1 MTKVWLIAVREFV
14 ATVFTKGFII
24 GLLVVPVLG
33 AIVALVMPRLFAN
46 RDFLIEGQVAIIDST
61 GVVARR
67 AGEGMAERRSATAI
81 SAIVDRA
88 RAGGAN
94 NAVIDAISS
103 TTRLTLVER
112 GASADVEQ
120 AKLWLNEE
128 EPSAAPHVALIV
140 VHGDAVSPPA
150 GEATFGNYDLYV
162 PPRQDDR
169 IEIAVQSVMRDAI
182 IDARVAAR
190 GLDRVELTSL
200 TTVPRVDSVTIGADG
215 ERDTVFGVG
224 FIVPIVFMS
233 LLIIGVMFG
242 GQGLLTT
249 TVEEK
254 SNRVIEVLLS
264 AVSPV
269 ELMGG
274 KLLGHMGISLLA
286 MSLYLGMGLT
296 VLAAFSLFGELD
308 LLLILYLLIFFLIAF
323 FTIGSLMMAIGAAVN
338 DMREA
343 QSLMMPLMFVMMVPW
358 FLMMPIARDPN
369 STLAV
374 VVSFVPPL
382 NSFGMLLRLGSSTPP
397 PAWQVWL
404 SIGVGAAA
412 AYGALWMAAKVFR
425 VGLLMFGKP
434 PDLKTLIRWIRA
446 A

>member
-1 MTKVWLIAVREFV
+1 
-14 ATVFTKGFII
+14 
-24 GLLVVPVLG
+24 
-33 AIVALVMPRLFAN
+33 
-46 RDFLIEGQVAIIDST
+46 
-61 GVVARR
+61 
-67 AGEGMAERRSATAI
+67 MAERRSEIGLT
-81 SAIVDRA
+81 AIVDRA
-88 RAGGAN
+88 RAGGADN
-94 NAVIDAISS
+94 MIVDAIGSM
-103 TTRLTLVER
+103 TRLTLVER
-112 GASADVEQ
+112 SPGADVERE
-120 AKLWLNEE
+120 KLWLNEE
-128 EPSAAPHVALIV
+128 EPGAAPHVALIV
-140 VHGDAVSPPA
+140 VHSNAVSPSA
-150 GEATFGNYDLYV
+150 GQTTFGRYDLYV

-169 IEIAVQSVMRDAI
+169 IEIVVQSVMRDAI
-182 IDARVAAR
+182 IGARVAAR
-190 GLDRVELTSL
+190 GLDRDELTSL
-200 TTVPRVDSVTIGADG
+200 TTLPRVTSVTIGADG

-233 LLIIGVMFG
+233 LLIIGVMFA
-242 GQGLLTT
+242 GQGMLTT

-308 LLLILYLLIFFLIAF
+308 LLLIVYLLIFFFIAF

-343 QSLMMPLMFVMMVPW
+343 QSLMMPLMFVMIVPW
-358 FLMMPIARDPN
+358 ILWMPIVRDPS

-374 VVSFVPPL
+374 IVSFVPPL
-382 NSFGMLLRLGSSTPP
+382 NSFGMLLRVASSTPP

-404 SIGVGAAA
+404 SIAIGAAG
-412 AYGALWMAAKVFR
+412 AYGSLWVAAKVFR

-434 PDLKTLIRWIRA
+434 PDLKTLIRWVRA

>member
-1 MTKVWLIAVREFV
+1 
-14 ATVFTKGFII
+14 
-24 GLLVVPVLG
+24 
-33 AIVALVMPRLFAN
+33 
-46 RDFLIEGQVAIIDST
+46 
-61 GVVARR
+61 
-67 AGEGMAERRSATAI
+67 
-81 SAIVDRA
+81 
-88 RAGGAN
+88 
-94 NAVIDAISS
+94 
-103 TTRLTLVER
+103 
-112 GASADVEQ
+112 
-120 AKLWLNEE
+120 
-128 EPSAAPHVALIV
+128 
-140 VHGDAVSPPA
+140 
-150 GEATFGNYDLYV
+150 
-162 PPRQDDR
+162 
-169 IEIAVQSVMRDAI
+169 
-182 IDARVAAR
+182 
-190 GLDRVELTSL
+190 
-200 TTVPRVDSVTIGADG
+200 
-215 ERDTVFGVG
+215 
-224 FIVPIVFMS
+224 
-233 LLIIGVMFG
+233 MFG
-242 GQGLLTT
+242 GQGMLTT

-274 KLLGHMGISLLA
+274 KMLGHMGISLLA
-286 MSLYLGMGLT
+286 MSLYLGMGLA

-308 LLLILYLLIFFLIAF
+308 VLLILYLLIFFFIAF
-323 FTIGSLMMAIGAAVN
+323 FTIGSFMMAIGAAVN

-404 SIGVGAAA
+404 SIGIGAAA
-412 AYGALWMAAKVFR
+412 AYGALWVAAKVFR

>member
-1 MTKVWLIAVREFV
+1 MSKVWLIAAREFV

-24 GLLVVPVLG
+24 GLLVVPVVG
-33 AIVALVMPRLFAN
+33 AIMALVGPQLFGN
-46 RDFLIEGQVAIIDST
+46 RNFLIEGQVAIVDPT

-67 AGEGMAERRSATAI
+67 AGEGMAERRSEIGLT
-81 SAIVDRA
+81 AIVDRA
-88 RAGGAN
+88 RAGGADN
-94 NAVIDAISS
+94 MIVDAIGSM
-103 TTRLTLVER
+103 TRLTLVER
-112 GASADVEQ
+112 SPGADVERE
-120 AKLWLNEE
+120 KLWLNEE
-128 EPSAAPHVALIV
+128 EPGAAPHVALIV
-140 VHGDAVSPPA
+140 VHSNAVSPSA
-150 GEATFGNYDLYV
+150 GQTTFGRYDLYV

-169 IEIAVQSVMRDAI
+169 IEIVVQSVMRDAI
-182 IDARVAAR
+182 IGARVAAR
-190 GLDRVELTSL
+190 GLDRDELTSL
-200 TTVPRVDSVTIGADG
+200 TTLPRVTSVTIGADG

-233 LLIIGVMFG
+233 LLIIGVMFA
-242 GQGLLTT
+242 GQGMLTT

-308 LLLILYLLIFFLIAF
+308 LLLIVYLLIFFFIAF

-343 QSLMMPLMFVMMVPW
+343 QSLMMPLMFVMIVPW
-358 FLMMPIARDPN
+358 ILWMPIVRDPS

-374 VVSFVPPL
+374 IVSFVPPL
-382 NSFGMLLRLGSSTPP
+382 NSFGMLLRVASSTPP

-404 SIGVGAAA
+404 SIAIGAAG
-412 AYGALWMAAKVFR
+412 AYGSLWVAAKVFR

-434 PDLKTLIRWIRA
+434 PDLKTLIRWVRA

>member
-1 MTKVWLIAVREFV
+1 
-14 ATVFTKGFII
+14 
-24 GLLVVPVLG
+24 
-33 AIVALVMPRLFAN
+33 
-46 RDFLIEGQVAIIDST
+46 
-61 GVVARR
+61 
-67 AGEGMAERRSATAI
+67 
-81 SAIVDRA
+81 
-88 RAGGAN
+88 
-94 NAVIDAISS
+94 
-103 TTRLTLVER
+103 
-112 GASADVEQ
+112 
-120 AKLWLNEE
+120 
-128 EPSAAPHVALIV
+128 
-140 VHGDAVSPPA
+140 
-150 GEATFGNYDLYV
+150 V
-162 PPRQDDR
+162 PPRQDNR
-169 IEIAVQSVMRDAI
+169 VEIAVQSVMRDAI

-190 GLDRVELTSL
+190 GFNRDELTSL
-200 TTVPRVDSVTIGADG
+200 TTMARVESVTVGTDG

-233 LLIIGVMFG
+233 LLIMGVMFA

-264 AVSPV
+264 AVSPF

-274 KLLGHMGISLLA
+274 KLLAHMGVSLIA
-286 MSLYLGMGLT
+286 MSLYLGVGL
-296 VLAAFSLFGELD
+296 VALAAFSLFGELD
-308 LLLILYLLIFFLIAF
+308 LMMIPYLLIFYLIAF
-323 FTIGSLMMAIGAAVN
+323 CTIGSLMMAVGAAVN

-343 QSLMMPLMFVMMVPW
+343 QSLMMPLMFVMIAPW
-358 FLMMPIARDPN
+358 FLMMPVVRDPN

-404 SIGVGAAA
+404 SIGIGAVGAFA
-412 AYGALWMAAKVFR
+412 ALWVAAKVFR

>member
-1 MTKVWLIAVREFV
+1 MSKVWLIAAREFV

-24 GLLVVPVLG
+24 GLLVVPVVG
-33 AIVALVMPRLFAN
+33 AIMALVGPQLFGN
-46 RDFLIEGQVAIIDST
+46 RNFLIEGQVAIIDPT

-67 AGEGMAERRSATAI
+67 AGEGMAERRSEIGLT
-81 SAIVDRA
+81 AIVDRA
-88 RAGGAN
+88 RAGGADN
-94 NAVIDAISS
+94 MIVDAIGSM
-103 TTRLTLVER
+103 TRLTLVER
-112 GASADVEQ
+112 SPGADVERE
-120 AKLWLNEE
+120 KLWLNEE
-128 EPSAAPHVALIV
+128 EPGAAPHVALIV
-140 VHGDAVSPPA
+140 VHSNAVSPSA
-150 GEATFGNYDLYV
+150 GQTTFGRYDLYV

-169 IEIAVQSVMRDAI
+169 IEIVVQSVMRDAI
-182 IDARVAAR
+182 IGARVAAR
-190 GLDRVELTSL
+190 GLDRDERTSL
-200 TTVPRVDSVTIGADG
+200 TTLPRVTSVTIGADG

-233 LLIIGVMFG
+233 LLIIGVMFA
-242 GQGLLTT
+242 GQGMLTT

-308 LLLILYLLIFFLIAF
+308 LLLIVYLLIFFFIAF

-343 QSLMMPLMFVMMVPW
+343 QSLMMPLMFVMIVPW
-358 FLMMPIARDPN
+358 ILWMPIVRDPS

-374 VVSFVPPL
+374 IVSFVPPL
-382 NSFGMLLRLGSSTPP
+382 NSFGMLLRVASSTPP

-404 SIGVGAAA
+404 SIAIGAAG
-412 AYGALWMAAKVFR
+412 AYGSLWVAAKVFR

-434 PDLKTLIRWIRA
+434 PDLKTLIRWVRA

>member
-1 MTKVWLIAVREFV
+1 MSKVWLIAVREFV

-24 GLLVVPVLG
+24 GLLIVPAIFTILG
-33 AIVALVMPRLFAN
+33 LVAPRLFNN
-46 RDFLIEGQVAIIDST
+46 RAFTVEGQVAIIDST

-67 AGEGMAERRSATAI
+67 AGEAMAERRSATAI

-88 RAGGAN
+88 RSGGAN

-112 GASADVEQ
+112 ARDADVEQ
-120 AKLWLNEE
+120 AKLWLLEE
-128 EPSAAPHVALIV
+128 EPGVPHVALIV
-140 VHGDAVSPPA
+140 VHDDAVEPKA
-150 GEATFGNYDLYV
+150 GETDFGRYDLFV

-169 IEIAVQSVMRDAI
+169 VEIAVQSVMRDAI

-190 GLDRVELTSL
+190 GLDREELTSL
-200 TTVPRVDSVTIGADG
+200 TTVERVESVTVGADG

-233 LLIIGVMFG
+233 LLLMGVMG
-242 GQGLLTT
+242 AGQGLLTT

-264 AVSPV
+264 AVSPL

-274 KLLGHMGISLLA
+274 KLLAHMGISLLA
-286 MSLYLGMGLT
+286 IGLYLGVGLA
-296 VLAAFSLFGELD
+296 VLAGFSLFGVLN
-308 LLLILYLLIFFLIAF
+308 LAMIPYLLIFFLIAF
-323 FTIGSLMMAIGAAVN
+323 LTIGSFMMAVGAAVN

-343 QSLMMPLMFVMMVPW
+343 QSLMMPLIVVMIAPW
-358 FLMMPIARDPN
+358 FLMMPIVRDPN

-382 NSFGMLLRLGSSTPP
+382 NSFGMLLRLGSSSPP

-404 SIGVGAAA
+404 SIGIGAVGAYA
-412 AYGALWMAAKVFR
+412 ALWVAAKVFR

-434 PDLKTLIRWIRA
+434 PDLKTLIRWVRA

>member
-1 MTKVWLIAVREFV
+1 MSKVWLIAAREFV

-24 GLLVVPVLG
+24 GLLVVPVVG
-33 AIVALVMPRLFAN
+33 AIMALVGPQLFGN
-46 RDFLIEGQVAIIDST
+46 RNFLIEGQVAIIDPT

-67 AGEGMAERRSATAI
+67 AGEGMAERRSEIGLT
-81 SAIVDRA
+81 AIVDRA
-88 RAGGAN
+88 RAGGADN
-94 NAVIDAISS
+94 MIVDAIGSM
-103 TTRLTLVER
+103 TRLTLVER
-112 GASADVEQ
+112 SPGADVERE
-120 AKLWLNEE
+120 KLWLNEE
-128 EPSAAPHVALIV
+128 EPGAAPHVALIV
-140 VHGDAVSPPA
+140 VHSNAVSPSA
-150 GEATFGNYDLYV
+150 GQTTFGRYDLYV

-169 IEIAVQSVMRDAI
+169 IEIVVQSVMRDAI
-182 IDARVAAR
+182 IGARVAAR
-190 GLDRVELTSL
+190 GLDRDELTSL
-200 TTVPRVDSVTIGADG
+200 TTLPRVTSVTIGADG

-233 LLIIGVMFG
+233 LLIIGVMFA
-242 GQGLLTT
+242 GQGMLTT

-308 LLLILYLLIFFLIAF
+308 LLLIVYLLIFFFIAF

-343 QSLMMPLMFVMMVPW
+343 QSLMMPLMFVMIVPW
-358 FLMMPIARDPN
+358 ILWMPIVRDPS

-374 VVSFVPPL
+374 IVSFVPPL
-382 NSFGMLLRLGSSTPP
+382 NSFGMLLRVASSTPP

-404 SIGVGAAA
+404 SIAIGAAG
-412 AYGALWMAAKVFR
+412 AYGSLWVAAKVFR

-434 PDLKTLIRWIRA
+434 PDLKTLIRWVRA